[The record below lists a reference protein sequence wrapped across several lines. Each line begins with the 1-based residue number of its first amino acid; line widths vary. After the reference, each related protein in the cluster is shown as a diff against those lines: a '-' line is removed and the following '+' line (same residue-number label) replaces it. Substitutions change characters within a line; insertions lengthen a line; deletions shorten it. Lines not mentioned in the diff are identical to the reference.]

1 MIAMKKKKN
10 TKSKVNQVQ
19 TLRRALDVGE
29 LDQVYGGGGVLLTEG
44 TKGGEELPSI

>member
-1 MIAMKKKKN
+1 MKKKKN

-29 LDQVYGGGGVLLTEG
+29 LDQVYGGGGTIVVSAEG
-44 TKGGEELPSI
+44 TKDGGNSV